1 MENKKGTM
9 DMELKEKETGLF
21 TSTVWLEAKSPEAKE
36 FETTFVTSDSKETNA
51 GRFKYVIKYIKDNN
65 VNVLN
70 KEKFKW
76 L

>member
-1 MENKKGTM
+1 MGDKKGTR
-9 DMELKEKETGLF
+9 DMKLKEKETGLF

-36 FETTFVTSDSKETNA
+36 FETTFVTSDAKETNA
-51 GRFKYVIKYIKDNN
+51 GRFEYVIKYIKNN
-65 VNVLN
+65 NINVLN